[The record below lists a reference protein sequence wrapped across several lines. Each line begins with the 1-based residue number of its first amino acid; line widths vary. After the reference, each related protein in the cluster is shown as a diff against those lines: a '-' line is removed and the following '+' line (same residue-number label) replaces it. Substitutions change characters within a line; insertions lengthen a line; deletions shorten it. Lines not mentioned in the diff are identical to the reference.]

1 MMAKSWCWLLLSI
14 MTSAL
19 QLAHAE
25 VVLAIDTN
33 EERGLNLSQWAYY
46 TNDIPEL
53 NIQQVSRLSSSR
65 WQKLTPDVTNHVGKP
80 AYWVKFTLYN
90 QTPDIVRRF
99 ISIENPHID
108 KLDLYHL
115 VNDTLYKQIAMGDS
129 LPFDQRPIINNNFLY
144 PFELSQDQMHSFYI
158 RVETQGS
165 ANLPLNLYSPN
176 ELAKRTEAQS
186 LTHGFQLGALTAI
199 GLFSLFIAITTGSFS
214 YSYYSGY
221 VLSVT
226 LLVATLHGFA
236 FRFLWPNWPHVQQ
249 LMLLLLIPL
258 TIMFALLF
266 TEKVL
271 QLKYHGVRLL
281 RMCRYGAAIAAL
293 MVIITP
299 FLDYSVALVSYISAV
314 LISSVLLMVIAII
327 QSLKGHKL
335 AKLFTLAWSGL
346 LVGSFITASMYLGLL
361 HLPIAHQTPLM
372 MGLSFEIVF
381 MAAILAIR
389 YNDERKAKMRIQQ
402 EALKQAEHL
411 RQSREESLR
420 MEAQSNEKLEQM
432 VQERTLELEIA
443 LRELNEANQKL
454 TEQTTIDSL
463 TGVKNRAAFDKRLQ
477 AEGRLSRRQ
486 QTPMAILML
495 DIDRFKS
502 INDNHG
508 HLAGDQCLRLIAQ
521 ALKAKLKRPA
531 DLVSRFGGEEFAII
545 LPNTAQDG
553 ALQVAESIR
562 EAIDELPLSWDN
574 QTIPL
579 TVSIGVCAEVVEDE
593 DHTQLLLDHADKALY
608 QAKNEGRNKVVLFGS
623 EEE

>member
-1 MMAKSWCWLLLSI
+1 MTFKSWLLFTVTFLLCATQSVR
-14 MTSAL
+14 
-19 QLAHAE
+19 AE
-25 VVLAIDTN
+25 AVLAIQEN
-33 EERGLNLSQWAYY
+33 GQRGLNLSDWVYFTEDTDSHTINQI
-46 TNDIPEL
+46 T
-53 NIQQVSRLSSSR
+53 RLSSSR
-65 WQKLTPDVTNHVGKP
+65 WQKLAPEVNNKVGMP
-80 AYWVKFTLYN
+80 PFWVKFTLYN
-90 QTPDIVRRF
+90 PTSEKLRRF
-99 ISIENPHID
+99 VSIGNPHID
-108 KLDLYHL
+108 LIELHHFVDGKLVTDLTMG
-115 VNDTLYKQIAMGDS
+115 DTL
-129 LPFDQRPIINNNFLY
+129 PFAQRPIINNSFLY
-144 PFELSQDQMHSFYI
+144 PFELLPDQMHNFYI
-158 RVETQGS
+158 RIETKGS
-165 ANLPLNLYSPN
+165 ADLPLNLYSPN

-186 LTHGFQLGALTAI
+186 LYHGFQLGALTAI

-221 VLSVT
+221 VLSAT
-226 LLVATLHGFA
+226 LLVASLHGFA
-236 FRFLWPNWPHVQQ
+236 FRFIWPDWPYMQQ
-249 LMLLLLIPL
+249 LMLPMLIPL

-271 QLKYHGVRLL
+271 QLKYHGVKLL
-281 RMCRYGAAIAAL
+281 RICRMGAAIAAL
-293 MVIITP
+293 MVLVTP
-299 FLDYSVALVSYISAV
+299 FIDYSVALISYISTV
-314 LISSVLLMVIAII
+314 LIATVLLMAIAVI
-327 QSLKGHKL
+327 QSFKGHKL
-335 AKLFTLAWSGL
+335 AKLFTLAWFGL
-346 LVGSFITASMYLGLL
+346 LIGSFTTAAMYLGLI

-372 MGLSFEIVF
+372 MGLSFEIIF

-402 EALKQAEHL
+402 EALKQAESL
-411 RQSREESLR
+411 RLTREESLR

-463 TGVKNRAAFDKRLQ
+463 TGVKNRAAFDKRLL

-508 HLAGDQCLRLIAQ
+508 HLAGDQCLRLIAK

-545 LPNTAQDG
+545 LPNTAQEG
-553 ALQVAESIR
+553 AVQVAESIR
-562 EAIDELPLSWDN
+562 EAINEQPLAWDN
-574 QTIPL
+574 QSISL

-593 DHTQLLLDHADKALY
+593 AHTQLLLDHADKALY
-608 QAKNEGRNKVVLFGS
+608 QAKNEGRNKVVLFRS
-623 EEE
+623 EVE